1 MIMSSFSGEQVAYLK
16 DCYMD
21 LALFVIDGSEKLIN
35 RYKASISSH
44 NEKVSSSEY
53 PDAGFDLFSPVIE
66 RFEVG
71 KPKRHHL
78 NVKCRADIVF
88 PDGTRKPTGFL
99 MYPRSSISKTPLR
112 LSNSVGVIDSGYR
125 GELMC
130 AFDCFYRDYMIGD
143 GDRLMQIVAPGMV
156 PIVARLV
163 EKEEGLGETTDRGV
177 GGFGSTGC

>member
-1 MIMSSFSGEQVAYLK
+1 
-16 DCYMD
+16 MD
-21 LALFVIDGSEKLIN
+21 LALFVIDGSEKLVN

-44 NEKVSSSEY
+44 NEKVSNSEY

-66 RFEVG
+66 HFEVG

-88 PDGTRKPTGFL
+88 PDGTRKPTSFL

-130 AFDCFYRDYMIGD
+130 AFDCFYRDYMVSD

-163 EKEEGLGETTDRGV
+163 EKEEDLGDTTDRGA

>member
-1 MIMSSFSGEQVAYLK
+1 MSSFSGDHVSQLK

-21 LALFVIDGSEKLIN
+21 LSLFVMDGSEKLVD
-35 RYKASISSH
+35 RYNALIASH
-44 NEKVSSSEY
+44 NEKVSGSDY
-53 PDAGFDLFSPVIE
+53 PDAGFDLFSPVID

-78 NVKCRADIVF
+78 GVKCRADMVY

-99 MYPRSSISKTPLR
+99 MYPRSSISKTSLR

-130 AFDCFYRDYMIGD
+130 AFDCFYRDYMVND
-143 GDRLMQIVAPGMV
+143 GDRLVQIVAPGMV
-156 PIVARLV
+156 PIMARLV
-163 EKEEGLGETTDRGV
+163 DKEEDLGGTTDRGS